1 MTSLYRALR
10 RPMIATVALSM
21 AAGLAA
27 CGGGDS
33 GDDEPGGAGAVTQDP
48 SIEFTGEPI
57 KVMTM
62 APIDT
67 EVLNTPAILDIA
79 EGAVIGINNAGGI
92 NGHEVQLIT
101 CNEGFDANI
110 AADCARD
117 AVDQGVAAVVGG
129 FSIMAPNVLP
139 ILKEAGIPWVGPP
152 LVSSQELT
160 DPSAY
165 PVNSGIMSMAALGRR
180 AVEDGCESIASVATQ
195 TGDAASDSLAS
206 LVDVGMASAGAD
218 APEVIR
224 VPQIVSDFSG
234 VAQQL
239 DDADC
244 IVISAPPAIVTG
256 IVAANASLGAD
267 VQYYIFGGALT
278 SKVIEPLGGALEGA
292 ITTSNY
298 PVATDELWD
307 EAKATVGDL
316 ADDEN
321 GGWSSPF
328 AQNTWVAYRV
338 LASALADVEGVT
350 PADVTAALDAASD
363 VDTDGLS
370 EPINFADENDA
381 EGLNR
386 VFNRQVRYL
395 TVKDSEL
402 AYESD
407 FFDLSPALET
417 AG

>member
-1 MTSLYRALR
+1 MTSLHRALR
-10 RPMIATVALSM
+10 RPLAITATVSLM
-21 AAGLAA
+21 AALAA
-27 CGGGDS
+27 CGGGS
-33 GDDEPGGAGAVTQDP
+33 ETEEETSSEGVTQDP
-48 SIEFTGEPI
+48 SVEFTGDPV

-67 EVLNTPAILDIA
+67 EVLNTPSILTIA
-79 EGAVIGINNAGGI
+79 EGAVIDINNAGGL

-101 CNEGFDANI
+101 CNEGFDPNI

-117 AVDQGVAAVVGG
+117 AVDQDVAAVIGG
-129 FSIMAPNVLP
+129 FTINAPNVLP
-139 ILKEAGIPWVGPP
+139 ILEAAGIPWIGPP

-195 TGDAASDSLAS
+195 TGDAASDALAA
-206 LVDVGMASAGAD
+206 LVDRGMASVGAA
-218 APEVIR
+218 APETVR

-239 DDADC
+239 DGSDC
-244 IVISAPPAIVTG
+244 IIISAPPAIVTG
-256 IVAANASLGAD
+256 VVAANASLGAD

-278 SKVIEPLGGALEGA
+278 TEVIRPLGGALEGA
-292 ITTSNY
+292 ITTSNF
-298 PVATDELWD
+298 PVATDAAWD
-307 EAKATVGDL
+307 AAKEVVGDL
-316 ADDEN
+316 SDDKN
-321 GGWSSPF
+321 GGWSSVF
-328 AQNTWVAYRV
+328 AQNTWVSYQVFKDAAAE
-338 LASALADVEGVT
+338 LDAFTGPDIK
-350 PADVTAALDAASD
+350 AALDAAAE
-363 VDTDGLS
+363 VDTTGLAQ
-370 EPINFADENDA
+370 PINFADENDA

-402 AYESD
+402 TYESEY
-407 FFDLSPALET
+407 FDLSPALES